1 MLCFRD
7 KENKNPQRLIKNF
20 VRIAKKHKVK
30 YFAINSNI
38 KYARYFNANA
48 VHLNSKQ
55 NKNILGARKL
65 GLFCIIS
72 THNDK
77 EIKQAKRAR
86 VSMLTYSPIFPSPN
100 KPSPKGISDFKQ
112 KLKKYRYT
120 NFLALGGIVSKEQT
134 RQISQSRAKGFASI
148 RYFVD

>member
-7 KENKNPQRLIKNF
+7 KENKNPQRLIKSF
-20 VRIAKKHKVK
+20 VRLAKKHKIK

-38 KYARYFNANA
+38 KYARYFKANA

-55 NKNILGARKL
+55 NKNILNIRKL

-77 EIKQAKRAR
+77 EIKQAKKKRA
-86 VSMLTYSPIFPSPN
+86 SMLTYSPIFSSPN
-100 KPSPKGISDFKQ
+100 KPSPKGMSDFKD
-112 KLKKYRYT
+112 KLKKYRYIK
-120 NFLALGGIVSKEQT
+120 FLALGGIVSKMQT
-134 RQISQSRAKGFASI
+134 RQIKQSRAKGFASI
-148 RYFVD
+148 RYFID